1 MDRPVEDLAA
11 LADKA
16 GLTAP
21 SDWRLLSEGAWSLPP
36 GSFAHVGPP
45 LGCPENRMERKR
57 NRAVVRKY
65 LMEAAEDVLIAVG
78 DKLPRQ
84 SLQ

>member
-1 MDRPVEDLAA
+1 
-11 LADKA
+11 
-16 GLTAP
+16 
-21 SDWRLLSEGAWSLPP
+21 
-36 GSFAHVGPP
+36 
-45 LGCPENRMERKR
+45 MERKR